1 MIILSENVLTKTDEI
16 TIEEIVIDSIIDKIA
31 GDGAVPDKIAGDE
44 AIRDKRAGGAREIE
58 ERAGGAQET
67 DEVIAEEADKAV
79 ELVDPEVVTEPFIEN
94 LEDPEAA
101 KSREKYYQFDCRTA
115 GEEAKL
121 YLRLTPKNL
130 MRLLPKKLIKLSN

>member
-1 MIILSENVLTKTDEI
+1 MVVAEETFAGPFVENLEDLEAKVVKRIIKSFVELPEVPRQLSKLYLKLAG
-16 TIEEIVIDSIIDKIA
+16 EEANKVIL
-31 GDGAVPDKIAGDE
+31 E
-44 AIRDKRAGGAREIE
+44 ADAE
-58 ERAGGAQET
+58 EPN
-67 DEVIAEEADKAV
+67 EVIAEEADKAI

-94 LEDPEAA
+94 LEDLEAA

-130 MRLLPKKLIKLSN
+130 MRLLPNKLIKLSN

>member
-1 MIILSENVLTKTDEI
+1 MLRQISKLYLKLAGEEAKIIL
-16 TIEEIVIDSIIDKIA
+16 
-31 GDGAVPDKIAGDE
+31 GADA
-44 AIRDKRAGGAREIE
+44 
-58 ERAGGAQET
+58 ER
-67 DEVIAEEADKAV
+67 ADKAV
-79 ELVDPEVVTEPFIEN
+79 ELVDPDVIEPFIEN

-130 MRLLPKKLIKLSN
+130 MRLLPNKLIKLSS